1 MSKNDNE
8 GVVETLVDVSRVTK
22 VVKGGRKFSF
32 AACVVAGNKSGMV
45 GYGHGKAKEV
55 TEARSKAAAEARKK
69 LVKVPIYQGR
79 TIHHDVFGKSG
90 AAKVVLRRAKAG
102 TGIIA
107 GGPMRVIF
115 DSLGLHDIV
124 AKSLGSSNVYT
135 MIAATFNALLKLSS
149 PKMIAE
155 RRGKVLSDLSVT
167 SKPYASKPRSSVDN
181 SQEFTSEKV
190 ATDILEASHNEEN

>member
-8 GVVETLVDVSRVTK
+8 GIVETLVDVSRVTK

-32 AACVVAGNKSGMV
+32 AACVVVGNKSGMV

-55 TEARSKAAAEARKK
+55 TEARAKAAAEAKKK
-69 LVKVPIYQGR
+69 LFKIPMYQSR
-79 TIHHDVFGKSG
+79 TIHHDVYGKSG

-135 MIAATFNALLKLSS
+135 MIAATFNALLRLSS

-155 RRGKVLSDLSVT
+155 RRGKLLGELSVKT
-167 SKPYASKPRSSVDN
+167 ANN
-181 SQEFTSEKV
+181 SNQP
-190 ATDILEASHNEEN
+190 DILGNN